1 MGCFSG
7 FSNIDAWSCYKNRQ
21 YIDAQNWCLL
31 FCAKE
36 IHLSHSK
43 LSISDKHSMNRHL
56 ASHVTCP
63 HCKSFL
69 LFVHIERSHGEP
81 SSMVPV
87 HRRPVGAGAAT
98 KKKHAAVGYRR
109 VPREGRMWWVFSICW
124 KLHLTFPSGK
134 AQEIHFF
141 RKFSHK
147 DLKYY
152 HLPWFIAR
160 RGKQVEKKR
169 GPFSRLAHSCSL
181 HSADE
186 TTNWTRSWWCTCARL
201 QKLL

>member
-1 MGCFSG
+1 MHKIDVYCSVRKKYILVIQNFQFQINIPWINTWPHTSPVPIANHS
-7 FSNIDAWSCYKNRQ
+7 FYSCISNAPMANHLR
-21 YIDAQNWCLL
+21 WCQSTV
-31 FCAKE
+31 A
-36 IHLSHSK
+36 
-43 LSISDKHSMNRHL
+43 RWGQGQ
-56 ASHVTCP
+56 P
-63 HCKSFL
+63 
-69 LFVHIERSHGEP
+69 P
-81 SSMVPV
+81 
-87 HRRPVGAGAAT
+87 

-134 AQEIHFF
+134 SQEIHFL